1 MAKTTVASGNVKQVW
16 DSEFFKEYIRA
27 FPFAAYMGMS
37 ENNVFQVRENLT
49 KQRGDTINFAL
60 VKQLTGSGVTGATSL
75 KGNEEAL
82 SNYGHA
88 VGINTVRNGV
98 VVTELEEQK
107 TEIAIR
113 AAARTMLKHWSMDKL
128 RDDIIAA
135 MQSPVVDGSTEYAD
149 ATEAQKD
156 AWLDANSD
164 RVIFGTQPLATD
176 APAGGAT
183 YDHSA
188 TLTDMVVSTDD
199 MTPSLV
205 SLAKRKARNA
215 TNGAIRPI
223 KVDGGGEWYVHFMG
237 SEPFR
242 DLKENSTM
250 TQANREAWTRG
261 RDNPLFKDGDLL
273 WDGVI
278 VREVP
283 EIPTLTG
290 VAASSADAHPTFLCG
305 AQAVGLAWAQRT
317 TSRTQDDDY
326 GYEMGVAI
334 QEMRGIEKLT
344 FNNIQHG
351 MVTLYCTGAAD

>member
-135 MQSPVVDGSTEYAD
+135 MQSPVVDGSTEYASCF
-149 ATEAQKD
+149 QVFLRWKR
-156 AWLDANSD
+156 L
-164 RVIFGTQPLATD
+164 RRPLK
-176 APAGGAT
+176 P
-183 YDHSA
+183 
-188 TLTDMVVSTDD
+188 MPRKPRR
-199 MTPSLV
+199 TPGW
-205 SLAKRKARNA
+205 
-215 TNGAIRPI
+215 TPI
-223 KVDGGGEWYVHFMG
+223 PIG
-237 SEPFR
+237 
-242 DLKENSTM
+242 
-250 TQANREAWTRG
+250 
-261 RDNPLFKDGDLL
+261 
-273 WDGVI
+273 
-278 VREVP
+278 
-283 EIPTLTG
+283 
-290 VAASSADAHPTFLCG
+290 
-305 AQAVGLAWAQRT
+305 
-317 TSRTQDDDY
+317 
-326 GYEMGVAI
+326 
-334 QEMRGIEKLT
+334 
-344 FNNIQHG
+344 
-351 MVTLYCTGAAD
+351 